1 LFNIEQEE
9 KMTTLTVTNQKEKRR
24 REKRVRRKRNRP
36 LHIMMLPAVLLLF
49 VFNYIPMVGLLMAFQ
64 DFQPKLGA
72 IGLIKSPWAGL
83 KYFKQLFLRD
93 DFMQTLYNT
102 VNISFMKLVFMFIV
116 PLIIALLFNEVHNMK
131 LKRTIQTIV
140 YIPHFIS
147 WVILAGILKEV
158 LGLDGLLNNII
169 TSMGF
174 EQIFFLGTPSIF
186 PAVLVSTDVWKE
198 FGFSTII
205 FLAAI
210 TGVDP
215 VLYEAAQIDGAGR
228 MKQVW
233 HVTLPGIRNI
243 LILCIVISLGGILNA
258 GFEQILL
265 LGSAPVA
272 STGEVIDTLVYRVG
286 LGKMLYSLSTAFGL
300 FKSVIALILVS
311 LSYWL
316 AKKFANYTIF

>member
-1 LFNIEQEE
+1 
-9 KMTTLTVTNQKEKRR
+9 MTTLTAADSAKEKRK
-24 REKRVRRKRNRP
+24 REKRARRKRNRP
-36 LHIMMLPAVLLLF
+36 LHLMMMPATILLF
-49 VFNYIPMVGLLMAFQ
+49 IFSYIPMVGLLLAFQ
-64 DFQPKLGA
+64 DFQPKLGP
-72 IGLIKSPWAGL
+72 IGLIKSPWVGF
-83 KYFKQLFLRD
+83 KYFRQLFLRD
-93 DFMQTLYNT
+93 DFLQTLFNT
-102 VNISFMKLVFMFIV
+102 VNISFGKLTFMFIV
-116 PLIIALLFNEVHNMK
+116 PLFISLLFNEVRNMK
-131 LKRTIQTIV
+131 FKRTVQTIV

-158 LGLDGLLNNII
+158 LGFDGFLNNVLS
-169 TSMGF
+169 TLGF
-174 EQIFFLGTPSIF
+174 EKIFFLGTPSIF
-186 PAVLVSTDVWKE
+186 PTVMVATEVWKE

-215 VLYEAAQIDGAGR
+215 ALYEAAQIDGAGR
-228 MKQVW
+228 IKQTW

-243 LILCIVISLGGILNA
+243 LVLCIVISLGGILNA

-286 LGKMLYSLSTAFGL
+286 LGKMLYSLSTALGL
-300 FKSVIALILVS
+300 FKSVISLILVS

>member
-1 LFNIEQEE
+1 
-9 KMTTLTVTNQKEKRR
+9 MTTLAVTNQEKEKII
-24 REKRVRRKRNRP
+24 REKRARRKRNRP
-36 LHIMMLPAVLLLF
+36 LHLMMMPAVLLLF
-49 VFNYIPMVGLLMAFQ
+49 VFSYIPMVGLLMAFQ
-64 DFQPKLGA
+64 DFQPKLGP

-93 DFMQTLYNT
+93 DFFQTLYNT
-102 VNISFMKLVFMFIV
+102 VNISFMKLTFMFIV
-116 PLIIALLFNEVHNMK
+116 PLIIALLFNEVQNMK

-140 YIPHFIS
+140 YIPHFLS

-158 LGLDGLLNNII
+158 LGFDGFINNTI
-169 TSMGF
+169 TALGF
-174 EQIFFLGTPSIF
+174 EKIFFLGTPSIF
-186 PAVLVSTDVWKE
+186 PAVMVATDVWKE

-210 TGVDP
+210 TGVDTA
-215 VLYEAAQIDGAGR
+215 LYEAAQIDGAGR
-228 MKQVW
+228 IKQVW

-286 LGKMLYSLSTAFGL
+286 LGKMLYSLSTALGL
-300 FKSVIALILVS
+300 FKSVISLILVS